1 MYKVKFTKHQKDI
14 IRKIHSGEIYDI
26 VSYLEVFKLTTFRK
40 LDKDV
45 VETRMKQE
53 ENGAT
58 YKKLKEG
65 VKTLTSTTS
74 YNNLLG
80 VPTPTL
86 QVIAPTENDFIYVEA
101 ILNFEATK
109 KNIRY
114 GVDTTYSFDY
124 NEGINFTNSFSDIK
138 EFLTI
143 WQYLKSE
150 NLVLEVDKKLEKKDF
165 EVFFEYK
172 PIEETAYYKRKSS
185 QKGIE
190 VKYPSGYEPNAPN
203 FVFQH
208 DDLNRIKDF
217 RDYIDYFFEYNK
229 SNEAICHQF
238 LGKQI
243 IGNPDL
249 GLFIKRKFR
258 TREQINT
265 FLNLFPAYLALGL
278 TLGTTIYQEC
288 DNNKDMEKML
298 KELSEIKTQIE
309 DSSLVSSDLD
319 DIEQQLEEIIKSNS
333 FNSEMDDKLEDIL
346 QEIQEYK
353 QYQ

>member
-1 MYKVKFTKHQKDI
+1 MKFTKHQKNI
-14 IRKIHSGEIYDI
+14 IRKINSGEIFDI

-40 LDKDV
+40 LDKDA

-74 YNNLLG
+74 YNNSLG
-80 VPTPTL
+80 LPMPEL
-86 QVIAPTENDFIYVEA
+86 QVITPSENDFIYVEA
-101 ILNFEATK
+101 TLNFEATK
-109 KNIRY
+109 QKVRY
-114 GVDTTYSFDY
+114 GSDTTYSFDY
-124 NEGINFTNSFSDIK
+124 KEGINFTNSFSDIK

-150 NLVLEVDKKLEKKDF
+150 NLVLEVDKKIEKKDF

-172 PIEETAYYKRKSS
+172 PIGETAYYKRKASK
-185 QKGIE
+185 KGIE
-190 VKYPSGYEPNAPN
+190 VEFPNGYEPSEAS

-229 SNEAICHQF
+229 SNEAICRQF

-243 IGNPDL
+243 IGNSEL
-249 GLFIKRKFR
+249 GLFVDRKFH
-258 TREQINT
+258 TGGQINK
-265 FLNLFPAYLALGL
+265 FLNLLPAYLALIL
-278 TLGTTIYQEC
+278 TLGITIYQEC
-288 DNNKDMEKML
+288 DNNKDMQKILKQLSQIKM
-298 KELSEIKTQIE
+298 QIE
-309 DSSLVSSDLD
+309 DNSLILADLD
-319 DIEQQLEEIIKSNS
+319 DIEEQLEQIIESNS
-333 FNSEMDDKLEDIL
+333 FNSEMDDKLEEIL
-346 QEIQEYK
+346 KEIQEYK